1 MAISESVSYQE
12 ITSANGRV
20 YRVGEDPKDILG
32 RSRGYMVWLP
42 WVAMMAAGVFEY
54 AYGSAAKTLQA
65 TYGWGDTET
74 FTLTGVW
81 GFFQAG
87 IALPAGRLREKKLF
101 SPRAAML
108 TGSVLCLIAFVTLGN
123 TGNLVLNI
131 IGYGVLGGIGTGL
144 VYATCIN
151 ITGKWFP
158 EKKGGRVGFVN
169 GGFGYGSIPF
179 IIIFSYWFSVS
190 DHRLVLSLVG
200 VYMLILMGV
209 CGWLFKDPPENWWPA
224 DVDPENWTKDQA
236 ASKNL
241 KRNPPAA
248 RQFTWHEAI
257 RTWQI
262 WVMWVALIATSGVS
276 FFGISY
282 EVKFAKASDFAVY
295 VAVLSAVLLA
305 LVNGTGRGAV
315 GWLSDRLGR
324 KQTLLLICV
333 ILGLAQYGVG
343 WSGSAHNQTLFFVF
357 AVISGFG
364 SGAFYP
370 MFAIMTPD
378 YFGENYNASNYGTV
392 YSGKLIGAVCA
403 GPLAAALIDA
413 NGYPASYVLAGSL
426 SLLAGVL
433 VLFLRRPTAKAG
445 TGAPA
450 QVTKVPAQAP
460 AADGPAK
467 SGIVTE
473 E

>member
-1 MAISESVSYQE
+1 
-12 ITSANGRV
+12 
-20 YRVGEDPKDILG
+20 
-32 RSRGYMVWLP
+32 
-42 WVAMMAAGVFEY
+42 
-54 AYGSAAKTLQA
+54 
-65 TYGWGDTET
+65 
-74 FTLTGVW
+74 
-81 GFFQAG
+81 
-87 IALPAGRLREKKLF
+87 
-101 SPRAAML
+101 
-108 TGSVLCLIAFVTLGN
+108 
-123 TGNLVLNI
+123 
-131 IGYGVLGGIGTGL
+131 
-144 VYATCIN
+144 
-151 ITGKWFP
+151 
-158 EKKGGRVGFVN
+158 
-169 GGFGYGSIPF
+169 
-179 IIIFSYWFSVS
+179 
-190 DHRLVLSLVG
+190 
-200 VYMLILMGV
+200 MLILMAV

-224 DVDPENWTKDQA
+224 DVDPENWAKDQA
-236 ASKNL
+236 ANKNL

-248 RQFTWHEAI
+248 RQFTWQEAI

-305 LVNGTGRGAV
+305 LVNGTGRGVV
-315 GWLSDRLGR
+315 GWLSDQLGR
-324 KQTLLLICV
+324 KQTLLLVCV

-343 WSGSAHNQTLFFVF
+343 WSGSAHSQTLFFVF

-370 MFAIMTPD
+370 MFAILTPD

-403 GPLAAALIDA
+403 GPLGAALIDA
-413 NGYPASYVLAGSL
+413 NGYPASYLLAGSL

-445 TGAPA
+445 TGASA
-450 QVTKVPAQAP
+450 QVIEVPVQAP
-460 AADGPAK
+460 PTDNPAK